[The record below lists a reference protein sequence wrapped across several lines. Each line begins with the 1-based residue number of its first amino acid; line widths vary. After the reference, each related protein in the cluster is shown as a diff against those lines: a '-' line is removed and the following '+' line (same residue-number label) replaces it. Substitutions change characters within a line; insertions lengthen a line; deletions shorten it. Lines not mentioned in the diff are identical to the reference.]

1 MLNMREL
8 SMFQKVRSLLSR
20 EQKRQF
26 IILAGLVL
34 VGMLFEM
41 ASLGLM
47 LPTIGFM
54 LKENVGQR
62 YPFLQP
68 YLEALGSPT
77 QTQLVVG
84 CMIFLVFFFLLKSI
98 FMLGLSWKQLRFS
111 NQFSVDL
118 SQSLFLGYL
127 RQPYAFHLQRN
138 SAQLIRNIQ
147 GEAGQLGSVVQS
159 SISFGI
165 ELAMMIGIAL
175 MLLAVEPI
183 GAIAVTSLLGLSAVA
198 FQRLTRGKLLDWGV
212 RRQFHSGLVT
222 QHLQQGLGG
231 VKDVKL
237 MGREEYFIG
246 KYSEHSAWLAVI
258 TARFQTLG
266 ALPRL
271 YLEFLA
277 IVGLA
282 GLVIAMVLQGK
293 SLALL
298 IATLGVFVAAAFRM
312 IPSINRLMSSVQSIR
327 YAQPVVDMLY
337 NEFSLIKNTK
347 PDTYLGNRLNFNNE
361 IMISDVNFRYP
372 SVSKNALKNVSIVIK
387 KGESVGF
394 AGRSGSGKT
403 TLVDVILGLLPPAA
417 GEVLVDGVDI
427 QKNLR
432 GWQDQIGYVPQSIYL
447 TDDTLR
453 ANVAFGLKKED
464 INEQAVLQSIKAAQ
478 LDEFVAGLPEG
489 LNTLVGERGIR
500 LSGGQRQRIGIARA
514 LYHQPEVLVLD
525 EATSALDTETEQG
538 VMASIKALQGHKTI
552 LIVAHRLSTI
562 EHCDRV
568 YRLEHGKVVNE
579 NSNTHELRC

>member
-1 MLNMREL
+1 MLTVSEL
-8 SMFQKVRSLLSR
+8 SLFQKVRFLLTR
-20 EQKRQF
+20 EQKKQF
-26 IILAGLVL
+26 LILAGLVI

-47 LPTIGFM
+47 IPTIGFM

-68 YLEALGSPT
+68 YLQALGNPT

-84 CMIFLVFFFLLKSI
+84 CMIFLVFFFLAKAI
-98 FMLGLSWKQLRFS
+98 FMLGLSWKQAHFS
-111 NQFSVDL
+111 SKFSVDL
-118 SQSLFLGYL
+118 SQSLFFGYL
-127 RQPYAFHLQRN
+127 RQPYTFHLQCN

-147 GEAGQLGSVVQS
+147 SEVGQLGSVVQS
-159 SISFGI
+159 SLSFGI
-165 ELAMMIGIAL
+165 ELAMMIGVAL
-175 MLLAVEPI
+175 MLLVVEPI
-183 GAIAVTSLLGLSAVA
+183 GAIAVTSLLGLSAVG
-198 FQRLTRGKLLDWGV
+198 FHRLTRSKLLDWGV

-222 QHLQQGLGG
+222 QHLLQGLGG

-237 MGREEYFIG
+237 MGREEYFID
-246 KYSEHSAWLAVI
+246 KYVEHNAWLAVI

-266 ALPRL
+266 TLPRL

-282 GLVIAMVLQGK
+282 GLVIVMVLQGK

-312 IPSINRLMSSVQSIR
+312 IPSINRIMSSVQGIR
-327 YAQPVVDMLY
+327 YAQPVVDVLY
-337 NEFSLIKNTK
+337 KEFNLIKNTK
-347 PDTYLGNRLNFNNE
+347 ADSYSGKRLDFNDQ
-361 IMISDVNFRYP
+361 IIISDVNFRYP

-387 KGESVGF
+387 KGESIGF
-394 AGRSGSGKT
+394 VGRSGSGKT

-464 INEQAVLQSIKAAQ
+464 INEQAVLQSIQAAQ

-579 NSNTHELRC
+579 NCNTHELRC